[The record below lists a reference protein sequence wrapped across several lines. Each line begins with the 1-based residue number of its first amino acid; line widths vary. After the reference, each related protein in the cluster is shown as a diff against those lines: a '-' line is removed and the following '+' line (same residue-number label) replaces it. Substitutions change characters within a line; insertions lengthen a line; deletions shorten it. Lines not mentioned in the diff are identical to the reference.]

1 MIGTSYFS
9 KMKKIFLRNSS
20 IGNEKIYMTCPNEG
34 QSIDDFNEQNISKDF
49 FPFWNGNTSEI
60 KTEEQAAKH
69 VDTTIK
75 STNGQH
81 LYKNYK
87 YPNDTVYTVLSA
99 HESFISAVE
108 ALSELV
114 GRDVDKVILFHN

>member
-1 MIGTSYFS
+1 
-9 KMKKIFLRNSS
+9 
-20 IGNEKIYMTCPNEG
+20 MTCPNEG

-81 LYKNYK
+81 LYKNY
-87 YPNDTVYTVLSA
+87 SA
-99 HESFISAVE
+99 I
-108 ALSELV
+108 
-114 GRDVDKVILFHN
+114 